1 MFDSLFA
8 VLAAAVFLFFAFL
21 SFALLIRPRFFFRM
35 FPNPLQTDTPW
46 NHVQMRGVG
55 LVFCLMLLMMLSGVL
70 RGAHG
75 PALLEGFHHNI
86 LIALWVSVFAAP
98 IISWIL
104 WRFSVDFLVRRGH
117 IDPTMEDPAWERGMT
132 LTFCS
137 LLSVIV
143 LISLFLAARG
153 HHPQFKRSSGR
164 SLVSVRAMRHVDV
177 RESAQS
183 MTPASWRVCAT
194 VAAISGAPGVS
205 P

>member
-1 MFDSLFA
+1 MFDSWSA

-21 SFALLIRPRFFFRM
+21 SVALLIRPRFFFRM
-35 FPNPLQTDTPW
+35 FPNPLQTDSPW

-55 LVFCLMLLMMLSGVL
+55 LVFSLMLLMMLSGVL

-137 LLSVIV
+137 LLSFF
-143 LISLFLAARG
+143 LLFSFFLPAR
-153 HHPQFKRSSGR
+153 
-164 SLVSVRAMRHVDV
+164 
-177 RESAQS
+177 
-183 MTPASWRVCAT
+183 
-194 VAAISGAPGVS
+194 AP
-205 P
+205 PPPFNRT